1 MNNQAK
7 LLSKV
12 IQDRDLTF
20 ILENNIQES
29 WFTDAADNKVFRFL
43 RDHFTKYQECPS
55 LEVVTENF
63 PTYQLLNVEDN
74 VNYLVDRIVE
84 ERRKQRVI
92 STLTNA
98 IEALEK
104 NHDHEGAIRSL
115 ELGLIKLEEDGLNRA
130 NRIEITAAAKTAIA
144 EYEHRKNNPG
154 LLGIPT
160 GFPTMDAVTSGLQPG
175 QLIVIIA
182 PPKTGKST
190 LALQMAINAHM
201 EGKVPLFYSFE
212 MSNQE
217 QISRY
222 YAMRARISHKRL
234 MEGSLSKEEEARFYS
249 KVPNIQNMRDKGWL
263 YDSSNGQTVSG
274 IASTIQTTNPD
285 LVFIDGTYL
294 MIDEQTNE
302 SNTPQALTNITRSL
316 KRLAQN
322 VNKPIVITTQVL
334 TWKMKKGSV
343 NADAIGYSSSFHQD
357 ADVIFGLQREDEAVD
372 DTRLLKVVASRN
384 SGLKDV
390 SLNWSW
396 ETGQFREMTAE
407 DV

>member
-249 KVPNIQNMRDKGWL
+249 KIPNIQNMRDK
-263 YDSSNGQTVSG
+263 
-274 IASTIQTTNPD
+274 
-285 LVFIDGTYL
+285 
-294 MIDEQTNE
+294 E
-302 SNTPQALTNITRSL
+302 
-316 KRLAQN
+316 
-322 VNKPIVITTQVL
+322 
-334 TWKMKKGSV
+334 
-343 NADAIGYSSSFHQD
+343 IGRAH
-357 ADVIFGLQREDEAVD
+357 V
-372 DTRLLKVVASRN
+372 
-384 SGLKDV
+384 
-390 SLNWSW
+390 
-396 ETGQFREMTAE
+396 
-407 DV
+407 

>member
-12 IQDRDLTF
+12 IQERSLSF

-29 WFTDAADNKVFRFL
+29 WFTDASDNKVFRFL

-55 LEVVTENF
+55 IEVIKENF
-63 PTYQLLNVEDN
+63 PAYELLNVEDSIH
-74 VNYLVDRIVE
+74 YLVDRIVE
-84 ERRKQRVI
+84 ERRKNRVVA
-92 STLTNA
+92 TLSSA
-98 IEALEK
+98 IESLEK
-104 NHDHEGAIRSL
+104 GNDHEAAIRSL
-115 ELGLIKLEEDGLNRA
+115 EQGLIKLEEEGLNRA
-130 NRIEITAAAKTAIA
+130 NRVEVTAAAQTAIA

-160 GFPTMDAVTSGLQPG
+160 GFPTMDTVTSGLQPG

-217 QISRY
+217 QLSRY

-234 MEGSLSKEEEARFYS
+234 MEGTLSEKEEALFYS
-249 KVPNIQNMRDKGWL
+249 KIPNIQKMREKSWF

-285 LVFIDGTYL
+285 VVFIDGTYL
-294 MIDEQTNE
+294 MIDEQTGE

-316 KRLAQN
+316 KRLAQK

-343 NADAIGYSSSFHQD
+343 SADAIGYSSSFHQD

-384 SGLKDV
+384 SGLKEV